1 MKGEF
6 NMLVIIAFLSD
17 VVFAIELLFKD
28 IFNIED

>member
-17 VVFAIELLFKD
+17 VVLAIELLFKD